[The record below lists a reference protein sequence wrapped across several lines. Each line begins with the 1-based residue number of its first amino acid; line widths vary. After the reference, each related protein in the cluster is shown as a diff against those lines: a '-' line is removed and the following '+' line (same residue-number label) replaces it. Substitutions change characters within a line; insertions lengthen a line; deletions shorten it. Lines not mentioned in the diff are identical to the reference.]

1 MQKPDANDP
10 APVAAQV
17 IAQPAKSAE
26 TPQPAPQPVSNAL
39 NPDKTV
45 KVPEYT
51 MCMAGDATPIKDV
64 LHAVTPPKKG
74 E

>member
-17 IAQPAKSAE
+17 IAQPAMPTE
-26 TPQPAPQPVSNAL
+26 TPQPTPQPVSNAL

-45 KVPEYT
+45 EVPKYAV
-51 MCMAGDATPIKDV
+51 CMASDPTFDEAAINAIIANKPRK
-64 LHAVTPPKKG
+64 
-74 E
+74 